1 MSHTEPQLLAQ
12 IIVLKRALLDQ
23 QVENHKLKSKILELE
38 ESQKN
43 TAQLN
48 GLMTMDKCAY
58 KDRLKNLASLISY
71 FWAQRHPQSVS
82 ESEFVKAFTS
92 SILPPQQ
99 HDLNMAQGDGL
110 LYALFYYNLAFVST
124 FGSKEHPKSSDC
136 IDLSI
141 FSTYQR
147 VSKLKTIRMCLGRHI
162 PLAKTCFI
170 PPNLTNA
177 LNLITDDIMTL
188 LSNVEDNSFL
198 QEQDFEDDVCR
209 MLQSRSI
216 DLFAKLHNKVNLLQ
230 TFWVIFSNTLQVVEL
245 GLEIPTIVSSSSGS
259 FWECCMK
266 GINWELLGNA
276 PEIPLLLSIWTR
288 LNGHT
293 RMVSYHLIPR
303 HTVSPQPP
311 QQGCDGER
319 TPILPSTT
327 LAQTEPVKAVLPD
340 IPGDDISPHSLP
352 KSSPTAPQIDDASP
366 TPKLGIFQ
374 EMPLTTVRIQQ
385 LSAALESLHSRLT
398 N

>member
-38 ESQKN
+38 ESQ
-43 TAQLN
+43 
-48 GLMTMDKCAY
+48 CAY

-198 QEQDFEDDVCR
+198 QGSVVAWFGIVV
-209 MLQSRSI
+209 
-216 DLFAKLHNKVNLLQ
+216 A
-230 TFWVIFSNTLQVVEL
+230 TF
-245 GLEIPTIVSSSSGS
+245 S
-259 FWECCMK
+259 F
-266 GINWELLGNA
+266 
-276 PEIPLLLSIWTR
+276 
-288 LNGHT
+288 
-293 RMVSYHLIPR
+293 
-303 HTVSPQPP
+303 
-311 QQGCDGER
+311 
-319 TPILPSTT
+319 
-327 LAQTEPVKAVLPD
+327 
-340 IPGDDISPHSLP
+340 
-352 KSSPTAPQIDDASP
+352 
-366 TPKLGIFQ
+366 
-374 EMPLTTVRIQQ
+374 
-385 LSAALESLHSRLT
+385 
-398 N
+398 